1 MVLIYLSTDTNIF
14 IEIFEWLPIKSNK
27 SMKKFSWVIAT
38 VVAFTSGNC
47 HLPELS
53 MIGEL
58 MRLLKQGFALVVVT
72 RVGWS

>member
-1 MVLIYLSTDTNIF
+1 
-14 IEIFEWLPIKSNK
+14 
-27 SMKKFSWVIAT
+27 MKKFSWVIPT

-47 HLPELS
+47 RLLKLS

-72 RVGWS
+72 RVGW

>member
-1 MVLIYLSTDTNIF
+1 
-14 IEIFEWLPIKSNK
+14 
-27 SMKKFSWVIAT
+27 MKKFSWVIAT

-47 HLPELS
+47 RLLKLS

-72 RVGWS
+72 RVGW